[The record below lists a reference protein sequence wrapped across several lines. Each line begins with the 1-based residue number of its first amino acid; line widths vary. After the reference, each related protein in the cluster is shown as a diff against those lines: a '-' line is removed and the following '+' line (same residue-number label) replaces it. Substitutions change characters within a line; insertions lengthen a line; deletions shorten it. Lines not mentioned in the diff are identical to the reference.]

1 MVWEERIWYLKERP
15 TYNNKVNHSY
25 LEPKM
30 LRCVHGIVTYRP
42 QARSR
47 LPGLGSLV
55 TRAPPMQ
62 DSQEK
67 TFSRLFMGG
76 TRVYPTLLSFLSG
89 TVGHPNWDPRSPHA
103 RLQPP
108 L

>member
-1 MVWEERIWYLKERP
+1 MTSGSGYMTCMAYGKIP
-15 TYNNKVNHSY
+15 DIAPAHS
-25 LEPKM
+25 M
-30 LRCVHGIVTYRP
+30 YRP

-67 TFSRLFMGG
+67 TFSRLLIGG

-89 TVGHPNWDPRSPHA
+89 IEGHHPNWDPRSPHA
-103 RLQPP
+103 RLNPP

>member
-1 MVWEERIWYLKERP
+1 MLDYMDCIFTYLYGYPTISRAWRMVKIP
-15 TYNNKVNHSY
+15 
-25 LEPKM
+25 
-30 LRCVHGIVTYRP
+30 GIAPAHIMYRP

-47 LPGLGSLV
+47 LPGLGSFV

-62 DSQEK
+62 NSQEK
-67 TFSRLFMGG
+67 TFSRLLMGG
-76 TRVYPTLLSFLSG
+76 THVYPTLLLFLSG
-89 TVGHPNWDPRSPHA
+89 TVGHPYWDPRSPHA